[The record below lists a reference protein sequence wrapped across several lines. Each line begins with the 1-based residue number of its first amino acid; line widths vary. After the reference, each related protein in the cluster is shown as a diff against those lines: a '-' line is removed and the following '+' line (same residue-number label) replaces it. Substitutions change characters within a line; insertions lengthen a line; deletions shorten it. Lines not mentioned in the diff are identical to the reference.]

1 MSPDYDVI
9 VIGSGFGG
17 SVTALRLSEK
27 GYRVGVLEQGARW
40 RPEDY
45 PPDSV
50 PMRKTLWQPYFGLTG
65 PLRITVL
72 KNVAIQSAVGV
83 GGGSLV
89 YGNVLYEPLEQFY
102 NDPQWASITDW
113 KAELAPYYDQ
123 AERMLGVATN
133 PRLTAADDVFK
144 AIADDL
150 GIADTF
156 HPTQVGAFF
165 GEPGKTVSDP
175 YFGGIGPDRAG
186 CVFCGRCI
194 NGCAHN
200 AKNTLDRNYLHL
212 AEKAGAQVHPMT
224 TVVDVHESPAGGYQV
239 ETVHTG
245 RWVRKQHRTWSAD
258 QVVFSAAALGTQNLL
273 HRLLANG
280 SLPRISARLGELA
293 RTNSEVTLIA
303 TSRTRTDLAQG
314 VAGTSSIHPDANTHI
329 EAFRIGKGSNWGYLL
344 TTTLVDGDRHRLA
357 KWVLTNLR
365 HPSAFARSFN
375 ARRASERS
383 ISLLVMQDLNNSL
396 TTYLKRGLFGTKLNS
411 RQGRGAPNPNWN
423 PVANDVVRRAATKID
438 GDPRG
443 YYFDVLNRPTTAHFI
458 GGCPIGDSPATGV
471 VDPYQRLYGYPGL
484 HIIDGSTI
492 PANLG
497 VNPALTI
504 TALSE
509 RAVALWPNKGE
520 PDPRPPL
527 GSAYRGFRRSGR
539 TIRSCPKAHRPRFA
553 SQQADPVAEP
563 PPDQAYRRRRLRCR
577 YPAEMRWA

>member
-1 MSPDYDVI
+1 MPEAAGERTSMSPDYDVI

-17 SVTALRLSEK
+17 SVAALRLSEK
-27 GYRVGVLEQGARW
+27 GYRVGVFEQGARW

-89 YGNVLYEPLEQFY
+89 YGNVLYEPPDQFY

-123 AERMLGVATN
+123 AKRMLGVATN

-329 EAFRIGKGSNWGYLL
+329 EAFRVGKGSNWGYLL

-357 KWVLTNLR
+357 EWVLTNLR
-365 HPSAFARSFN
+365 HPTAFARSFN

-423 PVANDVVRRAATKID
+423 PVANDIVRRAATKID

-458 GGCPIGDSPATGV
+458 GGCPIGDSPTTGV
-471 VDPYQRLYGYPGL
+471 VDPYQRLYGHPGL
-484 HIIDGSTI
+484 HVIDGSTV

-527 GSAYRGFRRSGR
+527 GSAYRG
-539 TIRSCPKAHRPRFA
+539 IPPARP
-553 SQQADPVAEP
+553 QNPIV
-563 PPDQAYRRRRLRCR
+563 PDSAPAALRLSAR
-577 YPAEMRWA
+577 

>member
-1 MSPDYDVI
+1 MSPEYDVI

-83 GGGSLV
+83 GGGSLI
-89 YGNVLYEPLEQFY
+89 YGNVLYEPPEQFY

-123 AERMLGVATN
+123 AKRMLRVATN

-200 AKNTLDRNYLHL
+200 AKNTLDRNYLYL

-224 TVVDVHESPAGGYQV
+224 TVVDVRELPAGGYQV

-273 HRLLANG
+273 HRLRANG
-280 SLPRISARLGELA
+280 SLPRISERLGELA

-303 TSRTRTDLAQG
+303 TSRTRTDLAHG
-314 VAGTSSIHPDANTHI
+314 VAGTSSIHPDPNTHI
-329 EAFRIGKGSNWGYLL
+329 EAFRVGKGSNWGYLL
-344 TTTLVDGDRHRLA
+344 TTTPVDGDRHRLA

-365 HPSAFARSFN
+365 HPTAFARSFN
-375 ARRASERS
+375 TRRASERS
-383 ISLLVMQDLNNSL
+383 ISLLAMQDLNNSL

-458 GGCPIGDSPATGV
+458 GGCPLGDSPATGV

-492 PANLG
+492 TANLG
-497 VNPALTI
+497 ANPALTI
-504 TALSE
+504 TAQSE
-509 RAVALWPNKGE
+509 RAVALWPNRGE

-527 GSAYRGFRRSGR
+527 GSTYQRIS
-539 TIRSCPKAHRPRFA
+539 PVRPRNPIVPENA
-553 SQQADPVAEP
+553 SAAL
-563 PPDQAYRRRRLRCR
+563 RLS
-577 YPAEMRWA
+577 AI

>member
-329 EAFRIGKGSNWGYLL
+329 EAFRVGKGSNWGYLL

-365 HPSAFARSFN
+365 HPTAFARSFN

-458 GGCPIGDSPATGV
+458 GGCPIGDSPSNGRRRPVSALV
-471 VDPYQRLYGYPGL
+471 RVSR
-484 HIIDGSTI
+484 
-492 PANLG
+492 PAHHRWFNHSG
-497 VNPALTI
+497 QP
-504 TALSE
+504 
-509 RAVALWPNKGE
+509 RRQ
-520 PDPRPPL
+520 PRPHHHGAIGAGGRPL
-527 GSAYRGFRRSGR
+527 AQQGR
-539 TIRSCPKAHRPRFA
+539 TRPASSARVRLPRDSAGPAAQSDRARKRTGRASPLSKLTQSPNRPLIRCIGAAGRAAGTLQK
-553 SQQADPVAEP
+553 
-563 PPDQAYRRRRLRCR
+563 
-577 YPAEMRWA
+577 

>member
-1 MSPDYDVI
+1 MGLDHGLEGRISAV
-9 VIGSGFGG
+9 
-17 SVTALRLSEK
+17 LRP
-27 GYRVGVLEQGARW
+27 GQTNAR
-40 RPEDY
+40 RRD
-45 PPDSV
+45 
-50 PMRKTLWQPYFGLTG
+50 
-65 PLRITVL
+65 
-72 KNVAIQSAVGV
+72 QSAV
-83 GGGSLV
+83 
-89 YGNVLYEPLEQFY
+89 
-102 NDPQWASITDW
+102 D
-113 KAELAPYYDQ
+113 
-123 AERMLGVATN
+123 RC
-133 PRLTAADDVFK
+133 RRVFK

-175 YFGGIGPDRAG
+175 YFGGIAPDRAG

-200 AKNTLDRNYLHL
+200 AKNTLDRNYLYL
-212 AEKAGAQVHPMT
+212 AEKAGAQVNPMT
-224 TVVDVHESPAGGYQV
+224 TVVDVHESPAGRYQV

-329 EAFRIGKGSNWGYLL
+329 EAFRLGRGSNWGYLL

-365 HPSAFARSFN
+365 HPTAFARSFN
-375 ARRASERS
+375 ARSASERS
-383 ISLLVMQDLNNSL
+383 ISLLVMRDLNNSL

-492 PANLG
+492 PANLA

-527 GSAYRGFRRSGR
+527 GSAYRG
-539 TIRSCPKAHRPRFA
+539 IPPVRPHNPIVPESAPAALA

-563 PPDQAYRRRRLRCR
+563 PPDQAYRRRTLRCR